1 MGLREGYRMKLRIL
15 YFATIRDLAGVREE
29 NVSLPEDSRVN
40 DLKSHLGREHPELIK
55 AFDSAIFAVNREFAF
70 DDHPLEEGDEV
81 AIFPP
86 VSGGS
91 VDHPTI
97 LRVTREPLDM
107 NVLLKEIMTPTAEAA
122 CVLTGIGQVHS
133 ERDEPLETAH
143 RSCETYTPM
152 AEEQMEQVAQE
163 IRERWA
169 SVEGVALVQR
179 RGEVQ
184 PGEPTVMVVCTAAH
198 RDAEVFEA
206 ASHGLDRIEQ
216 NGPIFEKKSD
226 PE

>member
-1 MGLREGYRMKLRIL
+1 MKLRIL
-15 YFATIRDLAGVREE
+15 YFATIRDLAGMREE
-29 NVSLPEDSRVN
+29 TVSLPAGSRVN
-40 DLKSHLGREHPELIK
+40 DLKSHLGGEHPELIK

-81 AIFPP
+81 AVFPP

-91 VDHPTI
+91 GDHPTI
-97 LRVTREPLDM
+97 LRITREPLDM
-107 NVLLKEIMTPTAEAA
+107 NVLLKEIITPTAVAA
-122 CVLTGIGQVHS
+122 CVLTGIVQVQS
-133 ERDEPLETAH
+133 ERDEPLETA
-143 RSCETYTPM
+143 RRPYETYTPM

-169 SVEGVALVQR
+169 SVEGVALVQHL
-179 RGEVQ
+179 GEVQ

-198 RDAEVFEA
+198 RDAGVFEA
-206 ASHGLDRIEQ
+206 ARHGLDRIGQ
-216 NGPIFEKKSD
+216 IGPVFEKKID

>member
-1 MGLREGYRMKLRIL
+1 MEGYRMTMRIL

-29 NVSLPEDSRVN
+29 TVSLPEGSRVN

-91 VDHPTI
+91 GDHPTI
-97 LRVTREPLDM
+97 LRITRDPLDM
-107 NVLLKEIMTPTAEAA
+107 NVLLKEIITPTAGAA
-122 CVLTGIGQVHS
+122 CVLTGIVQVHS

-143 RSCETYTPM
+143 RSYGTYAPM

-169 SVEGVALVQR
+169 SVEGVALVQHL
-179 RGEVQ
+179 GEVQ
-184 PGEPTVMVVCTAAH
+184 PGAPTVMVVCTAAH
-198 RDAEVFEA
+198 RDAGVFEA
-206 ASHGLDRIEQ
+206 VRYGLDRIEQ
-216 NGPIFEKKSD
+216 IVPIFEKKID
-226 PE
+226 TE